1 VRVVPDRGDV
11 GRDALINRLLV
22 MINLR
27 PLNPVNPQ
35 RSITVFHK
43 RDLSNTLTIS
53 QGRTMVVNIEIQ
65 VVVGRADALSL
76 TPTLT
81 LVTTQ
86 ARRMTSRQPAT
97 NQIICARPIFS
108 SFLFTFTEK

>member
-22 MINLR
+22 LINLR

-35 RSITVFHK
+35 RSIAVFHK

-53 QGRTMVVNIEIQ
+53 QSRTMVVSIEIQ

-81 LVTTQ
+81 LVKAEGHQ
-86 ARRMTSRQPAT
+86 RMKGRQFSNESASAPG
-97 NQIICARPIFS
+97 RPFFPF
-108 SFLFTFTEK
+108 FLHIH